1 MRSHDLQFDRD
12 HLPRWTCDSD
22 AAATLGFSAGKS
34 EAVVPAVDAPM
45 LWHMNKA
52 ATAVA
57 LLLACSSSGEGLERL
72 PPPPPLASSLPMPP
86 PPQTSSQPP
95 PVKIAAFLR
104 EHATDTSAW
113 RATVYEIANGDND
126 RRGRSAEFR
135 GRRIVRQAM
144 LSDADAAELAAR
156 LGRDDSYTN
165 GDYGCFVDPAS
176 GYRLE
181 RGDALLDFMVNCG
194 HVSFDGVEWHAASL
208 SSGMMQFLDRLGRT
222 PKRPRHEPTPMPR
235 SGGERSTLP
244 QGRMTSRRRGSRHRR
259 IGSTQTGPHQR
270 RRPR

>member
-1 MRSHDLQFDRD
+1 MTSTFDRGY
-12 HLPRWTCDSD
+12 LPRWARDSD
-22 AAATLGFSAGKS
+22 AAATIGFSDGKS

-57 LLLACSSSGEGLERL
+57 LLLACSSSGEELER
-72 PPPPPLASSLPMPP
+72 PPPPPLALSLAMPP
-86 PPQTSSQPP
+86 SPSPQTSSQPP

-104 EHATDTSAW
+104 EHAADTSAW
-113 RATVYEIANGDND
+113 RATIYEIANGDSD

-165 GDYGCFVDPAS
+165 GDYGCFVDPGS

-208 SSGMMQFLDRLGRT
+208 SSDMMQFLGRLGRT
-222 PKRPRHEPTPMPR
+222 PERPHHERTPMPR
-235 SGGERSTLP
+235 SGG
-244 QGRMTSRRRGSRHRR
+244 
-259 IGSTQTGPHQR
+259 
-270 RRPR
+270 